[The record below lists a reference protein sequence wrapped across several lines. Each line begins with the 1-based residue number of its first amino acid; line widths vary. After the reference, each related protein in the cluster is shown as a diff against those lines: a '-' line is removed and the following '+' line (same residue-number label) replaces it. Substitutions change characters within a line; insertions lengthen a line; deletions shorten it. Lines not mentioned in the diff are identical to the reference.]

1 MGNLSENLCLCV
13 SCPFLAE
20 LYLPLNTQEYRISNI
35 SRFDV
40 LLLCIEKERNFFFYF
55 SIGVSYLTRG
65 DFKCRLILGWGSYR
79 KLNELVSLLL
89 LDSRYHG
96 DERLLPEYN
105 PSMSDDVKVVAE
117 AEDAY
122 SESSQEV
129 FPDYFSEES
138 EASNSQRSMY
148 LATLKLNKVR
158 PEQKGVYK
166 CGPSNTRSASVE
178 LHITDGM

>member
-1 MGNLSENLCLCV
+1 
-13 SCPFLAE
+13 
-20 LYLPLNTQEYRISNI
+20 
-35 SRFDV
+35 
-40 LLLCIEKERNFFFYF
+40 
-55 SIGVSYLTRG
+55 
-65 DFKCRLILGWGSYR
+65 
-79 KLNELVSLLL
+79 
-89 LDSRYHG
+89 
-96 DERLLPEYN
+96 
-105 PSMSDDVKVVAE
+105 MSDDVKVVAE